1 MIKRKRRTYSEQE
14 VANLKRGL
22 IELECKNGCGNVE
35 LVDGDTVAVTCSSC
49 TAKDSIG
56 LEQKVVKETEEEK
69 ENRKAFREAMK
80 AEKAS
85 RPKSEAAGKGWQK
98 GWWLKRRFEA
108 PDGSVWCYGAPYVE
122 GMIIQSPRQKHNES
136 KNKTIII
143 DDGVPANDN

>member
-22 IELECKNGCGNVE
+22 IELECKNGCGNIE

-80 AEKAS
+80 AEKANA
-85 RPKSEAAGKGWQK
+85 PKSEAAGKSWGR
-98 GWWLKRRFEA
+98 GWWFKERFEA
-108 PDGSVWCYGAPYVE
+108 PDGSVWSYGKP
-122 GMIIQSPRQKHNES
+122 MIDGKVNES
-136 KNKTIII
+136 SRKRKADENERVIVVE
-143 DDGVPANDN
+143 D